1 MKSLIIVN
9 TLVFGVQVQPNVVVE
24 CDTVPCKTLFS
35 PSGLSLDF
43 LVFLIFFSGGGAQIV
58 VLKGNS
64 VITLGGLR
72 AIWDT
77 RY

>member
-24 CDTVPCKTLFS
+24 CDTVPCKTLFN
-35 PSGLSLDF
+35 PSALSLDF
-43 LVFLIFFSGGGAQIV
+43 LVFPIFFGGAQMV

-64 VITLGGLR
+64 EITPGGLR
-72 AIWDT
+72 AIWDA